1 MPVRFGDRRTHVLD
15 QRQSRTIRPTA
26 CGGGTTALQTRAF
39 NVAVRNQRQRR
50 QMDVPVNVVDGLYG
64 VIQKVE
70 QESESHP
77 GRKREYESQDD
88 VSEPRW
94 ANGCVRIT
102 TGIFYAHLVRSIDR
116 SNQQFALSL
125 QQRIQILFIGLD

>member
-1 MPVRFGDRRTHVLD
+1 MPVRFGDRGTHVLD
-15 QRQSRTIRPTA
+15 LRQSRTIRPTA
-26 CGGGTTALQTRAF
+26 CRGGTTALQTRAF
-39 NVAVRNQRQRR
+39 NAAIRNQRQRR

-70 QESESHP
+70 QESESHAC
-77 GRKREYESQDD
+77 RKREYESQDD

-102 TGIFYAHLVRSIDR
+102 TGILDAHLVGSVDS
-116 SNQQFALSL
+116 SNQQFTLAL
-125 QQRIQILFIGLD
+125 